1 MFRRLRRGR
10 AEYEPRLELAGQTL
24 EQLETLRT
32 RVAQIEAELRERSTR
47 ESALQARG
55 MRAEADLAAT
65 QQELQDLI
73 GRVSATEEAYERER
87 KRGDAAE
94 AQASAGIYARA
105 ELEGL
110 LAERTATLERLRAQL
125 EQERV
130 LRAQAEQDAARLR
143 EDADTHPPAPL
154 WKQITAQLDLLEG
167 LAHRVEQALNRLPS
181 LRLVPP
187 PTEPEEQAEERHL
200 CFLPAPSGHELIEL
214 DGPPPA
220 LGAVVDL
227 GDDRLGEVVKLAG
240 SPLPRDRRRCAYLLL
255 IARPSPTTSERHD
268 SPAPADSGVGPGSL
282 EQDGPAQSHIL

>member
-10 AEYEPRLELAGQTL
+10 AGYEPRLELAGQTL

-47 ESALQARG
+47 ESALQARAA
-55 MRAEADLAAT
+55 RAEADLAAT
-65 QQELQDLI
+65 RQELHDLV
-73 GRVSATEEAYERER
+73 GRVAAAEGAHEHERN
-87 KRGDAAE
+87 RGDAAE
-94 AQASAGIYARA
+94 AQAAASIDAQA

-125 EQERV
+125 ERERV
-130 LRAQAEQDAARLR
+130 LRAQAEREAARLR
-143 EDADTHPPAPL
+143 EDVAVDPPAPL
-154 WKQITAQLDLLEG
+154 WKQITVQLDLLEG

-187 PTEPEEQAEERHL
+187 PTELEEQAEDRHL
-200 CFLPAPSGHELIEL
+200 CFLPAPTGHELIEL

-240 SPLPRDRRRCAYLLL
+240 SPLPHDRRRCAYLLL
-255 IARPSPTTSERHD
+255 IARPSRATTERHD
-268 SPAPADSGVGPGSL
+268 SPAPL
-282 EQDGPAQSHIL
+282 ELGGPAQSQIL